1 MKFLKIITIVTF
13 VFCLSNF
20 AFSQTENKFINPDS
34 IDLSNLFKHGYI
46 LQDRNNDSIIDYINY
61 RIILPEK
68 PSEAEVVSAANVSAR
83 FGYETSSLDFDNNI
97 YDSDEADSYDLPVII
112 IGSKNKML
120 AKLSES
126 NDITGKGLRP
136 GQGEILFFSPNSFFK
151 KGATIISGY
160 DATGLISAANYL
172 SAYYPDIWK
181 LNGKKYTDI
190 NKQIN
195 KYLEDRDIKQ
205 KKLFFKRIVIDSNIA
220 GVKKLC
226 VDIKLPH
233 RVNFDSTLL
242 AFTNIK
248 TDSVS
253 KKLSKL
259 SSLEFNS
266 LHRMELNLTCPDT
279 CTTIDLLP
287 KKEWKTKF
295 ATTVT
300 KTASPDFSLSNL
312 FSIKGLFADDN
323 KDLIADNTIAYF
335 SVNGTGFSNGLN
347 NLALRTGLETAGM
360 RLPLVSIAGEENFPE
375 KNGFPVLIGID
386 HYNIN
391 FLKKEN
397 RLHGISSKPGTG
409 FIQFVPEA
417 FNKKNAIIVGGSDSE
432 GLNAIAEYTAGRIP
446 YLWDYGKGNY
456 KLEDIEEDVR
466 KFFQVKNS
474 AGQAASAFY
483 KLSTWLG
490 RISAKKIESIS
501 VDLALKETP
510 EGLISFTRKI
520 IKDSLPEAN
529 VSVNSIKTG
538 YGSGKIIID
547 EKFDIPWEVE
557 KFWELF
563 SNNVKPEL
571 IPGSKGKIFVR
582 LSESP
587 EIRNIIKKQ
596 IIKEIES
603 AGADPDDFEIV
614 ILCAYKQGYSWLN
627 DYILPKIKNTDVD
640 SIIIRYHSLKDS
652 EEVKWQTVNANTRWL
667 QEIFPIDTIMARE
680 LNKSAS
686 YIRFESSEVMDPI
699 YSVIV
704 KNKSGEVI
712 LEESFDPKY
721 VIRPF
726 FDLFP
731 EYESVRVTTG
741 WVNVK
746 INGKKILDKRI
757 ATDPELFWDRL
768 QQKTF
773 RKIIDYVMDI
783 QDGKPSSANAPYFDE
798 FIVDLTLSE
807 PNYRIGIDEEVIS
820 STEAL
825 HEDILFHT
833 LAMFNRIGGRYGA
846 GNLSYPGRILPMIRK
861 TVDGKPGNAK
871 ILFTGKEK
879 AFPELILTYKESGKE
894 AVKQRYPLNSLNIS
908 TPLLRGIEVNSSENG
923 VKKLLFDVE
932 VTDSVDRYE
941 EYKLRGNE
949 NTIDRAFI
957 SAPRYVEMIS
967 ILKRMH
973 NNGIYKKKL
982 SYDLVEEMM
991 FRFYLRDSLKFTR
1004 LASLK
1009 RSTSPSIAKNP
1020 DLPDVRYKYKGE
1032 QIIQWDTPMSP
1043 SEVVE
1048 NMANLNTF
1056 SEVNVYHMVKSFL
1069 GHDVFAA
1076 DIYLPVEGKYI
1087 SQAKLN
1093 VYKPS
1098 LMLIGRVHGNEVSST
1113 SHQLRL
1119 AELCATDSLYKGF
1132 LKNVNLVI
1140 YPVVNPDGAQIAYEM
1155 QKENPDFML
1164 HAGRYGALGT
1174 DVGSRSFNGD
1184 NLYPESGI
1192 ASKIKNAWVPDIY
1205 MDMHGVPSHEWVQLF
1220 AGYSA
1225 WVNSR
1230 NGGARNYWLPRGW
1243 YFPGFSWIDDKK
1255 QPEFMTAQKAITDS
1269 ITAGVM
1275 SVPEVQKM
1283 NKRIYSRYIKYGKQ
1297 DPETYR
1303 EYFYQGVQM
1312 EARLTKSK
1320 VPKSG
1325 MTTYYSLTTES
1336 ADETAYGDW
1345 LKLVC
1350 KAGLANSRALLDYLA
1365 NGKNRIVHQHKEY
1378 SGLVTRSVFR
1388 KKPILPKKQVKIQK

>member
-1 MKFLKIITIVTF
+1 MRSLKLIAGVILG
-13 VFCLSNF
+13 FCLCNIAF
-20 AFSQTENKFINPDS
+20 AQTGSKSFDPDS
-34 IDLSNLFKHGYI
+34 VDLSNLFEHGYI

-61 RIILPEK
+61 RVILPEK
-68 PSEAEVVSAANVSAR
+68 PSEAEVVSAANISAR
-83 FGYETSSLDFDNNI
+83 LGYETSSLDFDNNS
-97 YDSDEADSYDLPVII
+97 YDSDEADSYDQPVII
-112 IGSKNKML
+112 IGSKNKIL
-120 AKLSES
+120 AKLSDGK
-126 NDITGKGLRP
+126 DITGKGLKP
-136 GQGEILFFSPNSFFK
+136 GEGEIIFFSPDRFFK
-151 KGATIISGY
+151 QGATIISGY
-160 DATGLISAANYL
+160 DATGLIAAANYL

-190 NKQIN
+190 KKQIN
-195 KYLEDRDIKQ
+195 KYLEDRKIVLEE
-205 KKLFFKRIVIDSNIA
+205 LFFKRIVIDSDIS
-220 GVKKLC
+220 GVKKIC
-226 VDIKLPH
+226 VNIKLPD
-233 RVNFDSTLL
+233 RIYFDSTLL
-242 AFTNIK
+242 ALTNIK

-266 LHRMELNLTCPDT
+266 LHRMELNLSCPDT
-279 CTTIDLLP
+279 STTINLLP
-287 KKEWKTKF
+287 KKAWKTKF
-295 ATTVT
+295 ATNAV
-300 KTASPDFSLSNL
+300 KSASPDFSLSKL
-312 FSIKGLFADDN
+312 FSIEGLFSDTN
-323 KDLIADNTIAYF
+323 KDLVPDNTIAYF
-335 SVNGTGFSNGLN
+335 SVNGSETSDGLCN
-347 NLALRTGLETAGM
+347 MALRTGLETAGM
-360 RLPLVSIAGEENFPE
+360 RLPLVSIAGEEDFPD
-375 KNGFPVLIGID
+375 KNGFPVFIGIN

-391 FLKKEN
+391 KLKKEN
-397 RLHGISSKPGTG
+397 RLHGISSEPGTG
-409 FIQFVPEA
+409 YIQFVPEA
-417 FNKKNAIIVGGSDSE
+417 FHKKNAIVIGGSDLE
-432 GLNAIAEYTAGRIP
+432 GLSAISEYTAGRIP

-466 KFFQVKNS
+466 KFFQIKNS
-474 AGQAASAFY
+474 AGQAASALN

-490 RISAKKIESIS
+490 RISAKKIESVS
-501 VDLALKETP
+501 VELSLKEAP
-510 EGLISFTRKI
+510 AGLIPFARRI
-520 IKDSLPEAN
+520 IKDSLPKAN
-529 VSVNSIKTG
+529 VSVNTTNTG

-547 EKFDIPWEVE
+547 EKFEIPWEVE
-557 KFWELF
+557 NFWNLF
-563 SNNVKPEL
+563 RSNIKHKIKP
-571 IPGSKGKIFVR
+571 GDKGKIFVR

-587 EIRNIIKKQ
+587 EVRNNIKNQ
-596 IIKEIES
+596 VIKEIKS
-603 AGADPDDFEIV
+603 AGADPGDFEIV

-640 SIIIRYHSLKDS
+640 SIIIRYHSLKNS
-652 EEVKWQTVNANTRWL
+652 EEVRWQTVNANTRWL
-667 QEIFPIDTIMARE
+667 QEIFPIDTILARE
-680 LNKSAS
+680 LNKPSS
-686 YIRFESSEVMDPI
+686 VIRFESREAMDPI

-704 KNKSGEVI
+704 KNSSGAII

-741 WVNVK
+741 WVNAV
-746 INGKKILDKRI
+746 INGKEILDKRI
-757 ATDPELFWDRL
+757 ATDPELFWDHL

-773 RKIIDYVMDI
+773 RKIINYVMDI

-798 FIVDLTLSE
+798 FVVDLTLSE

-833 LAMFNRIGGRYGA
+833 LAMFNRIGGRYGV
-846 GNLSYPGRILPMIRK
+846 GNLSYPGRILPMIKK
-861 TVDGKPGNAK
+861 TVDGKPGKAK

-879 AFPELILTYKESGKE
+879 AFPELIFTYKESGKE
-894 AVKQRYPLNSLNIS
+894 AVKQRYSLNSLNIS
-908 TPLLRGIEVNSSENG
+908 TPLLRGIELNSLENG

-941 EYKLRGNE
+941 EFKLRGTE
-949 NTIDRAFI
+949 NTIDRTFI
-957 SAPRYVEMIS
+957 SAPRYIKMLS
-967 ILKRMH
+967 ILDRM
-973 NNGIYKKKL
+973 NKNGLYEKYL
-982 SYDLVEEMM
+982 SYDLVKEMM
-991 FRFYLRDSLKFTR
+991 FRFYLKDSVKFTR
-1004 LASLK
+1004 IASIK
-1009 RSTSPSIAKNP
+1009 RSSNPSMAKNP
-1020 DLPDVRYKYKGE
+1020 DLPDVRFKYNGE
-1032 QIIQWDTPMSP
+1032 QIVQWDTPMSP
-1043 SEVVE
+1043 AEAAD
-1048 NMANLNTF
+1048 NMARLNTF
-1056 SEVNVYHMVKSFL
+1056 SEVNAYYAVRSFL

-1093 VYKPS
+1093 AYKPS

-1119 AELCATDSLYKGF
+1119 AELCATDSLYKSF

-1155 QKENPDFML
+1155 HKENPDFML

-1192 ASKIKNAWVPDIY
+1192 ASKIKDAWVPDVY

-1255 QPEFMTAQKAITDS
+1255 HPEYMTAQKAITDS
-1269 ITAGVM
+1269 ITSGVM
-1275 SVPEVQKM
+1275 SVPEVEKM

-1297 DPETYR
+1297 DIETYR
-1303 EYFYQGVQM
+1303 EYFHQGVQM
-1312 EARLTKSK
+1312 EARLKSSK

-1345 LKLVC
+1345 LNLVC

-1378 SGLVTRSVFR
+1378 SGLVSRSVFR
-1388 KKPILPKKQVKIQK
+1388 KKPVLPGEQDKRQK